1 MKSLI
6 ARLIGEDPSE
16 AYVAD
21 KYAPEPPRLY
31 GAPQPGRRVAP
42 QQQPA
47 AQEPVPFGCWIVPPE
62 IQETTGGR
70 RQLVSDGVVPRVS
83 REVAVSAP
91 CSASTTALYEPETFL
106 TPFDRAQ
113 DMVAT
118 GTLINTYTGEVASCF
133 EDGLPPPDRTPGD
146 AVRERKSAQ
155 LRLLAASGNPPAPR
169 HKKEQE
175 DPIQP
180 GDAGRIRT
188 RGLYSVSL
196 GVQKEH
202 AERQGRDLYF
212 NRNELAP
219 TEMMQTRNP
228 FGFDGYNNRV
238 RIQPYMPT
246 TQELDTKS
254 WTPNPTLLPGF
265 GKNAARA
272 ATRLRA
278 DALPGA
284 EGPRTYAEAEPL
296 PPAVQAGDTNRGA
309 QNDAA
314 FHVRLELYGHAAPPT
329 CALREDRQ
337 VARCGAVEQAGGV
350 LCASAESVLATLRD
364 VPGME
369 LGGACDV
376 AAQAHA
382 GAQREFA
389 QPEQYLLE
397 INTIVQQYKDA
408 STKLSNEQD
417 SLQNLLPKL

>member
-21 KYAPEPPRLY
+21 KYALEPPRLY
-31 GAPQPGRRVAP
+31 GAPQPGRRVVP

-188 RGLYSVSL
+188 RGMYSVSL

-212 NRNELAP
+212 NRN
-219 TEMMQTRNP
+219 
-228 FGFDGYNNRV
+228 V
-238 RIQPYMPT
+238 
-246 TQELDTKS
+246 
-254 WTPNPTLLPGF
+254 
-265 GKNAARA
+265 
-272 ATRLRA
+272 
-278 DALPGA
+278 
-284 EGPRTYAEAEPL
+284 
-296 PPAVQAGDTNRGA
+296 
-309 QNDAA
+309 
-314 FHVRLELYGHAAPPT
+314 
-329 CALREDRQ
+329 
-337 VARCGAVEQAGGV
+337 
-350 LCASAESVLATLRD
+350 
-364 VPGME
+364 
-369 LGGACDV
+369 
-376 AAQAHA
+376 
-382 GAQREFA
+382 
-389 QPEQYLLE
+389 
-397 INTIVQQYKDA
+397 
-408 STKLSNEQD
+408 
-417 SLQNLLPKL
+417 